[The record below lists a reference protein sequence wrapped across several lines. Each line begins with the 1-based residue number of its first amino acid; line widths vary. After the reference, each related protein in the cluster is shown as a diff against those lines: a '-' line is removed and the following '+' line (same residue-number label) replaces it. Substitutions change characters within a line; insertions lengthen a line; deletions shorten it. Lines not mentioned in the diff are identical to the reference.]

1 MFSVVILFGEY
12 QVPVAVA
19 WGSTGM
25 VIAARRPRGKA
36 ITPSR

>member
-1 MFSVVILFGEY
+1 MFCVAILFGEY

-25 VIAARRPRGKA
+25 VIAAGARVVKR
-36 ITPSR
+36 